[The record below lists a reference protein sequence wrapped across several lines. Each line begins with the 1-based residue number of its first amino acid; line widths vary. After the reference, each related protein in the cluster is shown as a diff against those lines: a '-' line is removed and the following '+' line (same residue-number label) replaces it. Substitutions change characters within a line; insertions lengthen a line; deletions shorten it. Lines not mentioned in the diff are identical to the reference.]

1 MQLLLLRSKQLPG
14 RRINRAISAK
24 KMLEPDFRHQPERP
38 RQPRPDAG
46 DGGDVSDGRV
56 EETLVE
62 RQYDEELLDVHLDD
76 GLADERRAEEGPEG
90 DEEVT
95 ARDSSQ
101 VEQRVRNRSACL
113 FCGITGL
120 VYHFYQFRT

>member
-1 MQLLLLRSKQLPG
+1 MQLLLLRSKQL
-14 RRINRAISAK
+14 
-24 KMLEPDFRHQPERP
+24 PERP

-101 VEQRVRNRSACL
+101 VEQRVRNRSACQDPKKIRL
-113 FCGITGL
+113 SPRAFPL
-120 VYHFYQFRT
+120 

>member
-1 MQLLLLRSKQLPG
+1 MHVVSDLG
-14 RRINRAISAK
+14 
-24 KMLEPDFRHQPERP
+24 HQPEGP
-38 RQPRPDAG
+38 SQPRPDAG
-46 DGGDVSDGRV
+46 DCGDVADGRV

-76 GLADERRAEEGPEG
+76 GLADERRSEKGPEG

-101 VEQRVRNRSACL
+101 VEQRVRNRSASL
-113 FCGITGL
+113 FVL
-120 VYHFYQFRT
+120 